1 MVIRTYLLLD
11 EWPFFC
17 DTDWVFGKLFG
28 GDSVLPQALQMYV
41 GVEECRSRS
50 GASL

>member
-11 EWPFFC
+11 EWPFFS